1 MELGTTVD
9 CVYTTNERENNMNH
23 DLAVIIPT
31 HNRCAMLV
39 RMLGALA
46 AQTYSTDR
54 FEVVVVCD
62 GCTDDTYTTLQSLA
76 TPFRLHVVDQPSA
89 GPAGARNRGVTQTNA
104 RVVLFLDDDILP
116 APTLLAEHMRGHD
129 TANCVVVGRLLP
141 DKETPLAGWTR
152 WEQRTWDRRYAA
164 IERGAIA
171 ASGQHVYS
179 GNVSVDRALFVRL
192 GGFNTTL
199 KRAEDTELGYR
210 LQRAGAQFR
219 FNGSAAG
226 VHCGVHSFTQWQTIQ
241 YTYGRSDVRLA
252 DREGHAALLPLAQ
265 WYGARNLLNRVVI
278 RATIGRLALQK
289 LILLVAQVCARACD
303 RVALHRLGHWSYSV
317 IANVLYWQGVADE
330 LGGTEQLWDRVA
342 APSTTRSVQHA

>member
-1 MELGTTVD
+1 
-9 CVYTTNERENNMNH
+9 MNH

-31 HNRCAMLV
+31 HNREAMLV
-39 RMLGALA
+39 RMLDALA
-46 AQTYSTDR
+46 AQTYPAGR
-54 FEVVVVCD
+54 FEVILVCD
-62 GCTDDTYTTLQSLA
+62 GCTDNTYATLQSFKA
-76 TPFRLHVVDQPSA
+76 PFRLRVVDQPST
-89 GPAGARNRGVTQTNA
+89 GPAGARNRGVEQTHA

-116 APTLLAEHMRGHD
+116 QPTLLAEHMRFHD
-129 TANCVVVGRLLP
+129 TANRVVIGRLLP
-141 DKETPLAGWTR
+141 DADTLLAGWTR

-164 IERGAIA
+164 IERGTVA

-192 GGFNTTL
+192 GGFNTAL

-210 LQRAGAQFR
+210 LERAGAQFR

-226 VHCGVHSFTQWQTIQ
+226 VHCGVHSLAQWQTIQ
-241 YTYGRSDVRLA
+241 YIYGRSDVRLS

-265 WYGARNLLNRVVI
+265 WFGERNMLNRTTV

-289 LILLVAQVCARACD
+289 LILLLAQACARISD
-303 RVALHRLGHWSYSV
+303 RLALHRLGHWSYSV

-330 LGGTEQLWDRVA
+330 LGGAQQLWKRVA
-342 APSTTRSVQHA
+342 APAGQRSTQHA